1 MKKKVDLLLVNPGN
15 RLEQFANLS
24 PLATVAQPLGLAILA
39 SYVREQGFTVDIID
53 AEAEFWTPEMTVK
66 SIEENYEPMMVGLS
80 AFTTKMTAA
89 GKILQL
95 VKDHMP
101 NVLTLAGGHHPSAIP
116 AQTLT
121 EEAVDFVIKGEGFY
135 PMATLLQLLKDGQ
148 DEFPISGVWY
158 KNKTGKIIGNGQAKG
173 IQNLNDLPLPAWDL
187 LPMDKY
193 RAHHWQAWDFGLDQ
207 SGFSLIFT
215 SLGCP
220 FSCAFCSVN
229 VVYEKNSVRY
239 RSPEHV
245 VRELKYLVKQY
256 GVRHIEI
263 IDDTFT
269 ANYKHVEN
277 LCDAIIKAGLGDKL
291 NMWCFA
297 RTDRTEPAFM
307 NKMKRAGINWVF
319 MGFESGNNAILMDI
333 NKKQTINQIRRALE
347 NVNKAGIHVG
357 GNFVFGWPEDTE
369 KTMRETFNLA
379 LEICPE
385 YANFFIFMAYPGT
398 PLRQWAIQQGFSLPE
413 KWGQYGFFAPD
424 ALPVRNQNLTSEDI
438 LYFRDNAFNSFYN
451 SDNYQAK
458 IGQVFGPD
466 IRDFLNSQVL
476 TKQIKRTRLEDYTPR
491 FDFP

>member
-24 PLATVAQPLGLAILA
+24 PLATVAQPLGIAILA
-39 SYVREQGFTVDIID
+39 AYVREQGFTVDILD
-53 AEAEFWTPEMTVK
+53 AEAEFWTPEMAIKT
-66 SIEENYEPMMVGLS
+66 IEENYEPMAVGLS

-95 VKDHMP
+95 IKERMP
-101 NVLTLAGGHHPSAIP
+101 NVLTIAGGHHPSAIP
-116 AQTLT
+116 AQTLQ

-135 PMATLLQLLKDGQ
+135 PMAALLQSLKDSRE
-148 DEFPISGVWY
+148 EFPISGVWY
-158 KNKTGKIIGNGQAKG
+158 KNRAGEVIGNGQARG
-173 IQNLNDLPLPAWDL
+173 IQNLNNLPFPAWDL
-187 LPMDKY
+187 LPMSKY
-193 RAHHWQAWDFGLDQ
+193 RAHHWQTWDFGLDQ
-207 SGFSLIFT
+207 SGFSLVFT

-229 VVYEKNSVRY
+229 VVYERNIVRY

-245 VRELKYLVKQY
+245 VKELKYLVGRY
-256 GVRHIEI
+256 GVKHIEI

-269 ANYKHVEN
+269 VNYKHVES
-277 LCDAIIKAGLGDKL
+277 LCDAIIKAGLGGKL

-297 RTDRTEPAFM
+297 RTDRTDPAFM
-307 NKMKRAGINWVF
+307 KKMKQAGINWVF
-319 MGFESGNNAILMDI
+319 MGFESGDDAILMDV
-333 NKKQTINQIRRALE
+333 NKKQTVNQIRRALE

-369 KTMRETFNLA
+369 ETVHETLNLA

-398 PLRQWAIQQGFSLPE
+398 PLRQWAIQQGFPLPE

-424 ALPVRNQNLTSEDI
+424 ALPVRNKNLTAEDI
-438 LYFRDNAFNSFYN
+438 LFFRDNAFNKFYN
-451 SDNYQAK
+451 SSAYQLK
-458 IGQVFGPD
+458 VEQTFGRQ

-476 TKQIKRTRLEDYTPR
+476 TKHIRRTRLEDYNPR
-491 FDFP
+491 FNFF